1 MPISPSSRRMRIE
14 RVVVR
19 HIRVPLKVKFRT
31 AQTERTES
39 DNVVVE
45 VVLED
50 GTSGFGEGVPRE
62 YVTGETVTT
71 CFEFLRRVVPDLL
84 GKSCAGFP
92 EAVELAGELTFGDDP
107 LRPQCAARAALEI
120 ALLDA
125 AGRCFGI
132 SLSRLVEFFP
142 DLEPIAQR
150 RDEVCYGVVLS
161 AGTGAIKALAYR
173 LYGFRDVKLKVGIDA
188 EEDIAFVERMR
199 RWLGPRVDIR
209 VDANGAWSPKE
220 ASRIMRGL
228 RKFDVSFVE
237 QPVSSRD
244 QMHLAEIR
252 LKVKLGVM
260 VDESL
265 ISERDA
271 HLAIDGKLCDA
282 FNLKISKNGGLIPTL
297 HLAKLAMDSALGVQL
312 GCHPGETGILSAAGR
327 AIASSVRDL
336 LYVEGS
342 YDRHLL
348 KRNVIEE
355 NITFGRGGRAPRLTG
370 AGLGV
375 TVRRED
381 LDALT
386 VEVLTIE

>member
-1 MPISPSSRRMRIE
+1 MRIE
-14 RVVVR
+14 RVVLR
-19 HIRVPLKVKFRT
+19 HIRVPLKLKFRT
-31 AQTERTES
+31 AKTERSES
-39 DNVVVE
+39 DNLVVE
-45 VVLED
+45 VLLDD

-62 YVTGETVTT
+62 YLTGETTST
-71 CFEFLRRVVPDLL
+71 CFEFLRRVVPALL
-84 GKSCAGFP
+84 GKSCATFP

-107 LRPQCAARAALEI
+107 LRPQCAARAALEMAI
-120 ALLDA
+120 LDA

-132 SLSRLVEFFP
+132 SLSRLVEFLP

-150 RDEVCYGVVLS
+150 RDEVCYGVVVS
-161 AGTGAIKALAYR
+161 AGTGAVKALAYK
-173 LYGFRDVKLKVGIDA
+173 LYGFRDAKLKVGIDP
-188 EEDIAFVERMR
+188 ERDVAFVERMR
-199 RWLGPRVDIR
+199 RWLGGRIDIR

-220 ASRIMRGL
+220 APKIMRRL

-237 QPVSSRD
+237 QPVSSED

-252 LKVKLGVM
+252 SKVRLPVM

-265 ISERDA
+265 VSERDA

-282 FNLKISKNGGLIPTL
+282 FNLRISKNGGLLPTL
-297 HLAKLAMDSALGVQL
+297 HLARLAMDSSLGIQL

-327 AIASSVRDL
+327 AIASSVRNF

-342 YDRHLL
+342 YDRRLL

-355 NITFGRGGRAPRLTG
+355 DITFGRGGRAPRLTG

-375 TVRRED
+375 TVRYKD
-381 LDALT
+381 LD
-386 VEVLTIE
+386 VLTAEALSIE

>member
-1 MPISPSSRRMRIE
+1 MRIE
-14 RVVVR
+14 RVVLR
-19 HIRVPLKVKFRT
+19 HIRVPLKLKFRT
-31 AQTERTES
+31 AQTERSES
-39 DNVVVE
+39 DNLVVE
-45 VVLED
+45 VLLDD

-62 YVTGETVTT
+62 YVTGETTST
-71 CFEFLRRVVPDLL
+71 CFEFLRRVVPALL
-84 GKSCAGFP
+84 GKSCATFP

-107 LRPQCAARAALEI
+107 LRPQCAARAALEMAI
-120 ALLDA
+120 LDA

-132 SLSRLVEFFP
+132 PLSRLVEFLP

-150 RDEVCYGVVLS
+150 RDEVCYGVVVS
-161 AGTGAIKALAYR
+161 AGTGAVKALAYK
-173 LYGFRDVKLKVGIDA
+173 LYGFRDAKLKVGIDP
-188 EEDIAFVERMR
+188 ERDVAFVERMR
-199 RWLGPRVDIR
+199 RWLGGRIDIR

-220 ASRIMRGL
+220 APKIMRRL

-237 QPVSSRD
+237 QPVSSED

-252 LKVKLGVM
+252 SKVRLPVM

-265 ISERDA
+265 VSERDA

-282 FNLKISKNGGLIPTL
+282 FNLRISKNGGLLPTL
-297 HLAKLAMDSALGVQL
+297 HLARLAMDSSLGIQL

-327 AIASSVRDL
+327 AIASSVRNL

-342 YDRHLL
+342 YDRRLL

-355 NITFGRGGRAPRLTG
+355 DITFGRGGRAPRLTG

-375 TVRRED
+375 TVRYKD
-381 LDALT
+381 LD
-386 VEVLTIE
+386 VLTAEALSIE